1 MLSDEHAVKPPRGL
15 RHSRAHCR
23 EQRERE
29 KRRAALE
36 LLRAGVPEGR
46 WFSKGKIMGRV
57 YDRCWTREC
66 TARKHGRDSASD
78 RENLGGF

>member
-15 RHSRAHCR
+15 RHSRAHRR

-46 WFSKGKIMGRV
+46 WFAKRTIMGRV

-66 TARKHGRDSASD
+66 VRRKRERDSALD
-78 RENLGGF
+78 REE